1 MNVICTFTIRCF
13 LICLSPSLLSSS
25 LDELRKLFLQNGYPS
40 GYNINDVLNRQENR
54 PEQPTTT
61 VYKKKGPLNS
71 ILFRVTEQN
80 PHQTTEGL
88 HQ

>member
-13 LICLSPSLLSSS
+13 RICLSPSLLSSS

-40 GYNINDVLNRQENR
+40 GMFKYNISDVLHRQENR

-61 VYKKKGPLNS
+61 VSKKKGPLS
-71 ILFRVTEQN
+71 YLI
-80 PHQTTEGL
+80 
-88 HQ
+88 